1 MNKLLATAIVSTA
14 ALVSF
19 GAAAQEVTP
28 TPELSTPS
36 TLSRAEVRAE
46 LARAKSAGELK
57 VFSSTYVPTV
67 ATSRSRAEV
76 TAELRQ
82 AKADGEYALLNGEAV
97 DPVAAQQFAAKKQDA
112 TRVATNPQSA
122 TVR

>member
-1 MNKLLATAIVSTA
+1 MNKLLASAIVSTA

-19 GAAAQEVTP
+19 GAVAQEATP
-28 TPELSTPS
+28 TPELNAPS

-46 LARAKSAGELK
+46 LARAKAAGELK

-67 ATSRSRAEV
+67 ATTRSRAEV
-76 TAELRQ
+76 MAELRQ
-82 AKADGEYALLNGEAV
+82 AKADGEYALLNAEAV
-97 DPVAAQQFAAKKQDA
+97 DPVAYQEFVAKKQDA
-112 TRVATNPQSA
+112 TRLATNPQDR